1 MHKKLIAVLIVAAAV
16 CGAIAIVGGT
26 LHGQAQ
32 EPTDFTIRVRRNV
45 DLPHPLT
52 TGEWRIE
59 SGQDGSTGF
68 YPTLRSHQADGRDCF
83 PSWDVPSG
91 VSRMTVGPGNLDDV
105 CNGQA
110 WLDWS
115 GGDYLVRFTKLST
128 GGNPPPTGA
137 YSDCVPQDV
146 AFMFDWYEVKVCY
159 ETGDG
164 RTGPGRPK
172 SIGSRESGLIWFF
185 NQDNIELLV
194 KVLNGCRI
202 NGHRWIYVA
211 PATDVA
217 FNILVEAQLTGEKW
231 VLRNPQGAQTVA
243 GDIQALQCVTTASS
257 ARTETVIRRI
267 LPERQ

>member
-1 MHKKLIAVLIVAAAV
+1 MRKRLIAALIVAAAAS
-16 CGAIAIVGGT
+16 GGIAIVGGT

-32 EPTDFTIRVRRNV
+32 DPNDFTIRVRRDV

-59 SGQDGSTGF
+59 ADA
-68 YPTLRSHQADGRDCF
+68 YLDALWLRSYQAEGRECF
-83 PSWDVPSG
+83 PSWQVPSG
-91 VSRMTVGPGNLDDV
+91 VSRMTVGPGNLDDI
-105 CNGQA
+105 CNGRA
-110 WLDWS
+110 WLSWY
-115 GGDYLVRFTKLST
+115 GGDFRVRFTKLSG
-128 GGNPPPTGA
+128 GGNPPPAGA

-146 AFMFDWYEVKVCY
+146 AFIFDWYEVKVCY
-159 ETGDG
+159 ETSDG

-172 SIGSRESGLIWFF
+172 SIGSKESGLIWFF

-217 FNILVEAQLTGEKW
+217 FNLQVEAQSTGEKW

-243 GDIQALQCVTTASS
+243 GDIQALQCVTAASS
-257 ARTETVIRRI
+257 ARTETVVRR
-267 LPERQ
+267 LPPRRQ